1 MHPLHHDRLPR
12 MAKNHQE
19 RSHTSN
25 SDATYTLGR
34 TSHETTRLIEQSRI
48 YGESTHRLCKRAGIT
63 DGMRV
68 LEIGSGAGDVALT
81 LAERVG
87 PTGQIVGVDI
97 NAEILNAARQRATDA
112 GTRNVEFIVG
122 DARTLTFSEKFDAI
136 VGRFV
141 LMYMSDPGEA
151 FATLMTHLKPGGIAA
166 FQEPEYTLYPAF
178 LHPDTPLMNQLIT
191 WILDVFAHSGAHLN
205 MGIGLYQAFVNAGL
219 PPPMM
224 HLESPIG
231 AEKTWAGYRYMATI
245 FQSLLP
251 LLEKYGLAT
260 AEQVGVDTLAA
271 RIRQEVLTSKR
282 PFFLPLHVTA
292 HATLP
297 IYSET

>member
-1 MHPLHHDRLPR
+1 
-12 MAKNHQE
+12 MAKNHSE
-19 RSHTSN
+19 NSHTSH

-48 YGESTHRLCKRAGIT
+48 YGESTQRLCKQAGIT
-63 DGMRV
+63 KGMRV

-81 LAERVG
+81 LAELVG
-87 PTGQIVGVDI
+87 PTGQIIGIDV
-97 NAEILNAARQRATDA
+97 NAAILDTARQRATDA
-112 GTRNVEFIVG
+112 GIRNVEFVAG
-122 DARTLTFSEKFDAI
+122 DARTLDFPDKFDAI

-141 LMYMSDPGEA
+141 LMYMADPGEV
-151 FATLMTHLKPGGIAA
+151 FANLITHLKPGGIAA

-178 LHPDTPLMNQLIT
+178 LHPDTPLMNQLIQ
-191 WILDVFAHSGAHLN
+191 WILDVFEHSSAHLD
-205 MGIGLYQAFVNAGL
+205 MGIGLYRAFVDAGL
-219 PPPMM
+219 PPPVM

-231 AEKTWAGYRYMATI
+231 AAKTWGGYRYMATI

-271 RIRQEVLTSKR
+271 RLRQEVLSSKR

-297 IYSET
+297 TYAPVSVLLPSTSFLR

>member
-1 MHPLHHDRLPR
+1 
-12 MAKNHQE
+12 MAKNHQ
-19 RSHTSN
+19 RSLHTSN

-34 TSHETTRLIEQSRI
+34 TSHETNRLIEQSKI
-48 YGESTHRLCKRAGIT
+48 YGASTHRFCKRAGIT
-63 DGMRV
+63 AGMRV

-81 LAERVG
+81 LAELVG
-87 PTGQIVGVDI
+87 PTGHVVGVDI
-97 NAEILNAARQRATDA
+97 NPKILDTARQRATDA
-112 GTRNVEFIVG
+112 GTRNVEFIAD

-141 LMYMSDPGEA
+141 LMYMADPAAA
-151 FATLMTHLKPGGIAA
+151 FATLITHLKPGGIAA

-191 WILDVFAHSGAHLN
+191 WILDVFKRSGAHLN
-205 MGIGLYQAFVNAGL
+205 MGIGLYQAFVDAGL
-219 PPPMM
+219 PAPTM

-231 AEKTWAGYRYMATI
+231 AAKTWAGYRYMATI

-251 LLEKYGLAT
+251 LLEKYELAT
-260 AEQVGVDTLAA
+260 PEQVEVNTLAT
-271 RIRQEVLTSKR
+271 RIRQEVITSKR

-297 IYSET
+297 T